1 MCTVPWT
8 RMCHT
13 TYDLPLMVAPCHGC
27 QNPIAPYVLCSGVS
41 LLSCIVVMIGCLTA
55 PGGRIFG
62 SAFSRLICL
71 VVSLIRCF
79 LSIFGIMMIPTDL
92 LLWDGLKPPSK
103 LQVFILSLLRLF
115 RGKRQHVSSCF
126 NFQPCAGND
135 DLCMSHYICVY
146 IYIIMYIWMDHWT
159 TILIHFWWFVAL
171 TQFERFY

>member
-1 MCTVPWT
+1 
-8 RMCHT
+8 MCHT

-55 PGGRIFG
+55 PRGRTFG

-103 LQVFILSLLRLF
+103 LYTSFHSQLAATFSGENGNMF
-115 RGKRQHVSSCF
+115 HHVSSSNHVLEMTTYVC
-126 NFQPCAGND
+126 
-135 DLCMSHYICVY
+135 LIKYVHIYIYIYTYVHTYIY
-146 IYIIMYIWMDHWT
+146 IYIIMYI
-159 TILIHFWWFVAL
+159 
-171 TQFERFY
+171 